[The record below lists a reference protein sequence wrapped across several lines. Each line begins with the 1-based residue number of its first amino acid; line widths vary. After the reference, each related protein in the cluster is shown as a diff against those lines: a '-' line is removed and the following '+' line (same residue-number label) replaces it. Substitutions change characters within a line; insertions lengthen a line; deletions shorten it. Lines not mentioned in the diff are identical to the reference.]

1 MNELTYS
8 KPLPRRARKKS
19 GPTARYR
26 AKRKRAENPFLAACR
41 RHADLRDGLCKVS
54 VLGDCDGVS
63 ELMHLRPFTRAQT
76 RGMAPEIRHQTAYTM
91 NGCTKHHRA
100 YDEGTLTLAMFE
112 GMGANGPI
120 RVAYQGRVRMIN
132 G

>member
-8 KPLPRRARKKS
+8 TPLPRRARKPK
-19 GPTARYR
+19 GPTAKYR
-26 AKRKRAENPFLAACR
+26 AKRRRAENPFLAACR
-41 RHADLRDGLCKVS
+41 CHADMRDGPCKVS
-54 VLGDCDGVS
+54 VLGGCDGFS

-76 RGMAPEIRHQTAYTM
+76 RGMAPEVRHQKAFTM
-91 NGCTKHHRA
+91 NGCRRHHRA
-100 YDEGTLTLAMFE
+100 YDAGDLVLAMFD
-112 GMGANGPI
+112 GMGADGPM